1 MDAGLVATYTDTVID
16 CLLSQ
21 VADASWSGYVG
32 LQVILTICSLGGF
45 VNLLCACM
53 MPDCVLE
60 LFLPLVDVGES
71 EPTHSAAEAASWARC
86 ACGRLGNRP
95 RSGALWAEGKAAE
108 IESVEGVSQ
117 GKQLVQDQI
126 GKAVYMIDGK
136 TYDQEAVEMAL
147 GELSGESSQLTDRVQ
162 NTLVP

>member
-1 MDAGLVATYTDTVID
+1 MWANRNQRIQRRRPQAGLVVLAAVLVIAP
-16 CLLSQ
+16 
-21 VADASWSGYVG
+21 VAA
-32 LQVILTICSLGGF
+32 
-45 VNLLCACM
+45 
-53 MPDCVLE
+53 
-60 LFLPLVDVGES
+60 
-71 EPTHSAAEAASWARC
+71 
-86 ACGRLGNRP
+86 
-95 RSGALWAEGKAAE
+95 ALWAEGKAAE